1 METEFYNYLIN
12 IGRTQNTARGYKNAI
27 NRISQDYSQNINQQ
41 INIYQ
46 IQEQNI
52 ISEISQQYSQGGEY
66 ANAGNNGRG
75 TWRSAIARYSEFF
88 ANRGNIA
95 ILENNTVNEANIE
108 NINQEEQINFA
119 YERDLQKTLCA
130 QITELFPSYKIYG
143 ENNQGIEYSI
153 DNRRIDVLL
162 EHIENN
168 NLLVVELKSGDADY
182 RVFGQI
188 SMYIGLVQEKFPDK
202 EVSGVIISGSI
213 HESLQ
218 QACVTTDRI
227 ELKVYRMKLELEEA

>member
-1 METEFYNYLIN
+1 LQEEFYNYLIN
-12 IGRTQNTARGYKNAI
+12 IGRTHNTAYSYSNAI
-27 NRISQDYSQNINQQ
+27 NHISQNYAQNIGQE
-41 INIYQ
+41 IDIYQ

-52 ISEISQQYSQGGEY
+52 ISEIAQKYSLNGQYSD
-66 ANAGNNGRG
+66 AGNTGNG
-75 TWRSAIARYSEFF
+75 TWRNAIARYSEFF
-88 ANRGNIA
+88 ADGDNVA
-95 ILENNTVNEANIE
+95 ILENNIIDEANIE
-108 NINQEEQINFA
+108 NIVQEEQTNFA

-153 DNRRIDVLL
+153 NNRRIDVLL

-168 NLLVVELKSGDADY
+168 DLLVVELKSGNADY

-202 EVSGVIISGSI
+202 KVSGVIISSSI

-218 QACVTTDRI
+218 QACAITDRI